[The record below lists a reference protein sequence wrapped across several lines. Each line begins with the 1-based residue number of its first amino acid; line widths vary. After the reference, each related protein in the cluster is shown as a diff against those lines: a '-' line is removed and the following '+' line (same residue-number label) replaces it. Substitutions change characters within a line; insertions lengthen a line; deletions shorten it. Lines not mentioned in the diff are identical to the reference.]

1 MSLKRYYIS
10 KNNNILKISEAVN
23 NEVIYSSFWFMEF
36 GKTCAEIKNAKNEV
50 EFSITKKF
58 QFWKWRMVYLISQ
71 KTADLSILIAQNT
84 RYTVFKLDLL
94 SGNYEIKVHYKKKKS
109 IFKDG
114 EKIAEFDE
122 SFTNKRVEL
131 LVLNTNELKIIF
143 LLYACLLVG
152 ENEFK
157 SKYII
162 KSQKQL
168 ETNENPWF

>member
-1 MSLKRYYIS
+1 MCLKRYHIS
-10 KNNNILKISEAVN
+10 QNNNILKISEAVN

-84 RYTVFKLDLL
+84 RNTIFKLDLL

-122 SFTNKRVEL
+122 SFTNQRVEL

-157 SKYII
+157 SKSII

>member
-1 MSLKRYYIS
+1 MCLKRYHIS
-10 KNNNILKISEAVN
+10 QNNNILKISEAVN

-58 QFWKWRMVYLISQ
+58 QFLKWRMVYLISQ

-84 RYTVFKLDLL
+84 RNTIFKLDLL

-122 SFTNKRVEL
+122 SFTNQRVEL

-157 SKYII
+157 SKSII